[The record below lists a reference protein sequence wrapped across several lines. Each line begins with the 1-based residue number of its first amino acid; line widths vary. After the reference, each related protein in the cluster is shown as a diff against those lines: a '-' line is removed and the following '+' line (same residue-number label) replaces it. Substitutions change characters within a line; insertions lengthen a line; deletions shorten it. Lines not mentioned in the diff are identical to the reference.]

1 MLVSQI
7 APFEIGAVGHNVRK
21 TRRMQRLLYS
31 QHQRLN
37 SEKFR
42 QALSMLSLSR
52 KFEARAIALQ
62 ANASYKP
69 KDAPKQTK
77 KTKKKSLEAA
87 HIFPRSKLVVSTR
100 VNFISNI
107 GAQILVWDA

>member
-21 TRRMQRLLYS
+21 TRRMQRVLYS

-42 QALSMLSLSR
+42 QALSMLPFDVLS
-52 KFEARAIALQ
+52 
-62 ANASYKP
+62 
-69 KDAPKQTK
+69 
-77 KTKKKSLEAA
+77 
-87 HIFPRSKLVVSTR
+87 
-100 VNFISNI
+100 IS
-107 GAQILVWDA
+107 